1 MKTGIVGSGF
11 VGATAAYALVMRG
24 VGRRVVLV
32 DQNRA
37 RAESEADDILH
48 AVPFAH
54 PLEVTAG
61 DYADL
66 AGCKVI
72 VVSAGVGQKPGET
85 RLQLLGRNAQV
96 FKQVIPSI
104 LQQAPEAILL
114 IATNPVDVMTHIAAL
129 YAGEIG
135 VPSSRVIGSG
145 TTLDTARFRSLIGR
159 QLMVDAQ
166 HIHAYVLGEHGDS
179 EVLTWSQVT
188 VGGIPLEEFCTGREI
203 SICPDD
209 YAGIDEKV
217 RRAAYHIIEGKGAT
231 YYGIGSA
238 IARIVE
244 VILQD
249 ERSLL
254 TVCTPMADVAGIK
267 DVTVS
272 LPNLVGGE
280 GIIQTFF
287 PNLNEAET
295 TALRASAQVVHS
307 VIEQLSQQ
315 SL

>member
-37 RAESEADDILH
+37 RAASEADDILH

-66 AGCKVI
+66 AGCKVVI
-72 VVSAGVGQKPGET
+72 VSAGVGQKPGET
-85 RLQLLGRNAQV
+85 RLQLLERNAQV
-96 FKQVIPSI
+96 FKQVIPNI
-104 LQQAPEAILL
+104 LQHAPEAILL
-114 IATNPVDVMTHIAAL
+114 IATNPVDVMTHIAAR
-129 YAGEIG
+129 YADELG
-135 VPSSRVIGSG
+135 VPSGRVIGSG
-145 TTLDTARFRSLIGR
+145 TTLDTARLRSLIGR
-159 QLMVDAQ
+159 HLHVDSQ

-179 EVLTWSQVT
+179 EVIPWSLVT
-188 VGGIPLEEFCTGREI
+188 VGGIPLDEFCNKGEI

-209 YAGIDEKV
+209 YAAIDTNV

-238 IARIVE
+238 LARIVE

-254 TVCTPMADVAGIK
+254 TVCTPTEDIAGIR

-272 LPNLVGGE
+272 LPNLVGGD
-280 GIIQTFF
+280 GIIKTFF
-287 PNLNEAET
+287 PNLNDAELE
-295 TALRASAQVVHS
+295 ALRVSAQVVRS
-307 VIEQLSQQ
+307 VIDDLKM
-315 SL
+315 